1 MMKIKAVAID
11 DEPLA
16 LDVIRAL
23 CNDVEYVDLEKTFTK
38 PGEALK
44 YLRKYPADLLFLDIQ
59 MPSMTGI
66 NLYKSVPQDTMVIFT
81 TAFSEYAVQS
91 YDLSALDYL
100 LKPIRKERFLQAA
113 EKAREYFDYKNG
125 VGTPENSALFIRV
138 NYELVKINIE
148 DILYVEGLSDYLKI
162 HLSNGQ
168 TLVPR
173 MTMKEIVEKLP
184 TSEFIRVHRSFIVPR
199 SRILNVKSRSLNIP
213 EREIPVGVTY
223 TEELAKLF

>member
-1 MMKIKAVAID
+1 MIKAVAVD

-16 LDVIRAL
+16 LEVIKAL
-23 CNDVEYVDLEKTFTK
+23 CSTVDYIELEKTFTK

-44 YLRKYPADLLFLDIQ
+44 HLRKFPADLLFLDIQ

-66 NLYKSVPQDTMVIFT
+66 NLYQSVPQDMMVIFT

-91 YDLSALDYL
+91 YDLSAIDYL
-100 LKPIRKERFLQAA
+100 LKPIRKERFLKAA
-113 EKAREYFDYKNG
+113 EKAKEFFEYTHH
-125 VGTPENSALFIRV
+125 VGTPTERSLFIRV
-138 NYELVKINIE
+138 NYELVKVNFD

-162 HLSNGQ
+162 HLSNDQ

-173 MTMKEIVEKLP
+173 MTMKEIAEKLP
-184 TSEFIRVHRSFIVPR
+184 TSEFIRVHRSFIVPK
-199 SRILNVKSRSLNIP
+199 SNIKQVKSRSLTIP

-223 TEELAKLF
+223 AEELAKLFG

>member
-1 MMKIKAVAID
+1 MKIKAVAID

-16 LDVIRAL
+16 LDVIKAL
-23 CNDVEYVDLEKTFTK
+23 CNTVDYIELEKTFTK

-44 YLRKYPADLLFLDIQ
+44 HLRKFPADLLFLDIQ

-91 YDLSALDYL
+91 YDLSAIDYL
-100 LKPIRKERFLQAA
+100 LKPIRKERFLKAA
-113 EKAREYFDYKNG
+113 EKAKEYNDYKNG
-125 VGTPENSALFIRV
+125 MGSPDERSLFLRV
-138 NYELVKINIE
+138 NYELVKVNFD

-162 HLSNGQ
+162 HLSDGQ

-173 MTMKEIVEKLP
+173 MTMKEIDEKLP
-184 TSEFIRVHRSFIVPR
+184 TTEFIRVHRSYIVPKA
-199 SRILNVKSRSLNIP
+199 RIQNVKSRSLNIP

-223 TEELAKLF
+223 SEELGRII

>member
-1 MMKIKAVAID
+1 MKIKAVAID

-16 LDVIRAL
+16 LDVIKAL
-23 CNDVEYVDLEKTFTK
+23 CNTVDYIELEKTFTK

-44 YLRKYPADLLFLDIQ
+44 HLRKFPADLLFLDIQ

-91 YDLSALDYL
+91 YDLSAIDYL
-100 LKPIRKERFLQAA
+100 LKPIRKERFLKAA
-113 EKAREYFDYKNG
+113 EKAKEYYDYKNG
-125 VGTPENSALFIRV
+125 MGSPDERSLFLRV
-138 NYELVKINIE
+138 NYELVKVNFD

-162 HLSNGQ
+162 HLSDGQ

-173 MTMKEIVEKLP
+173 MTMKEIDEKLP
-184 TSEFIRVHRSFIVPR
+184 TTEFIRVHRSYIVPKA
-199 SRILNVKSRSLNIP
+199 RIQNVKSRSLNIP

-223 TEELAKLF
+223 SEELAKFFG